1 MTGIFVVFGS
11 LIFSLI
17 ISMGSLF
24 VAFKLRKKRIQ
35 ERRESELRL
44 IQMELDIMKHSP
56 GSKVFTP
63 EAKRYLARNEA
74 FEKLVSPIQKKI
86 DDLSFASTGL
96 QQGKLHFHSTK
107 PTKDSS
113 GFFQVANS
121 SKKHHFRYKQGKL
134 EGDEVVQSLSHTISQ
149 IVDLMKDR
157 DDAFREIV
165 MKHPIYRGPDR
176 EAL

>member
-1 MTGIFVVFGS
+1 MTGYIVIISGVV
-11 LIFSLI
+11 LSLI
-17 ISMGSLF
+17 ISIGCIIIAL
-24 VAFKLRKKRIQ
+24 KLQKKRIQ
-35 ERRESELRL
+35 ESKESEARL
-44 IQMELDIMKHSP
+44 IQMEIDMMKHSP

-74 FEKLVSPIQKKI
+74 FEKLVSPIQQKI

-149 IVDLMKDR
+149 IVDLIKQR